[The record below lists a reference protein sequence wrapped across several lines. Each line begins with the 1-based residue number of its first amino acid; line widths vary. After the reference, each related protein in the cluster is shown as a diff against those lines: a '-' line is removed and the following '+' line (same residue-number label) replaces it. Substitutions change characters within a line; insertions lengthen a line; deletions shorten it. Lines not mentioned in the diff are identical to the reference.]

1 MEAVGVKNIRELLE
15 HRQLMEESRSKT
27 ATRHSGQRKRPA
39 APPQLSCELCRE
51 RKVKCD
57 KLEPCTNCISSGVIC
72 VPIHRLRLPRGVHA
86 RSRRASPPSPTVH
99 VKAHSTNAELNEN
112 SLSKC
117 IQRLESLVDSLG
129 STTTRAECISSGYN
143 QRQVSW
149 R

>member
-1 MEAVGVKNIRELLE
+1 
-15 HRQLMEESRSKT
+15 MEERSSKT
-27 ATRHSGQRKRPA
+27 TPTRHSGQRKRPA

-57 KLEPCTNCISSGVIC
+57 KLEPCSNCLSSGAIC

-99 VKAHSTNAELNEN
+99 RKAHSTTAVLNDN

-129 STTTRAECISSGYN
+129 STTNRSECISTGNN

-149 R
+149 RRISLKNTIK